1 MKNGG
6 KSKHLRELGRLLL
19 TSSNLNVSNM
29 QNDISSIDFRN
40 ISASQDTSMIRI
52 NQSNS
57 NILNQSGFEESL
69 IQ

>member
-57 NILNQSGFEESL
+57 NILNQSGFE
-69 IQ
+69 